1 MSLSDEE
8 RRIMVELEIERAEKI
23 LLQFPTLVEQ
33 HYWDTLVNRMYYAA
47 FHAVSA
53 LLIHN
58 AIRAQTH
65 KGAIILFNKEFVRT
79 GVFSAEEGHLF
90 SQLESLRERGDY
102 NCFVETT
109 EDELLPLIE
118 PLKALVEKIK
128 NIIRKE
134 PTKSK
139 NETQQ

>member
-23 LLQFPTLVEQ
+23 VQQFAVLQEQ
-33 HYWDTLVNRMYYAA
+33 KFWDTLVNRMYYAI

-58 AIRAQTH
+58 AIQVHTH
-65 KGAIILFNKEFVRT
+65 RGALIAFNKEFVRT

-90 SQLESLRERGDY
+90 SQLEGLRERGDY
-102 NCFVETT
+102 NCFIDAT
-109 EDELLPLIE
+109 EEEIVPMIE
-118 PLKALVEKIK
+118 PLKALIGKIK
-128 NIIRKE
+128 QVIAG
-134 PTKSK
+134 
-139 NETQQ
+139 